1 MSGIGHTTKPFHVAK
16 SQHESAPEGRFRAT
30 VHHEVLV
37 AKRGVPWI
45 WLTSLD
51 CLTHCVVI
59 LLWVTNY
66 CHQNAPHK
74 PVMNRLSSTSR
85 ITLGLVCLTTSLVLV
100 AGLVGLIPNLPA
112 QELESRRQFAEA
124 FAVTFVPLATRA
136 DRKQLDSTLEQV
148 RSRNPHLNSIAVRRG
163 NGELMLTSG
172 DHPKM
177 ESQLSESRQRSINV
191 VPLTTEGTS
200 WGQLEMVWAAPTN
213 PIPGIPLRNDLALT
227 LFIAGGAAFGFTIF
241 LRRALKQLSPDKVIP
256 GRVREALDALAEGL
270 LVLDSQLKIVLAN
283 QSFSKVV
290 NLPPEDIVG
299 KSVSTFAFQSASD
312 DQSEPLP
319 WTITAGSGEP
329 QKSSLLT
336 LECADTTRTFSIS
349 TVPVKDD
356 QGKNRGVV
364 ASFED
369 VTQMQKKQAALKDAL
384 VHLKSSTEEI
394 RKQNT
399 ELEWLATR
407 DTLTG
412 CMNRRSFFGSY
423 ERYWREAEAN
433 GTPLSAV
440 MVDIDFFK
448 AINDNHGHGMGDE
461 VLRVISRVLMDTVT
475 SKNLVCRY
483 GGEEFTLLMPGLDL
497 DEAELLAERCR
508 LAIEAQVFP
517 KLKVTASLGVSAVC
531 QNPDDPQGLL
541 DQADK
546 CLFVAK
552 RNGRNRVIRWD
563 NATIQIAELEKE
575 QAPTREEEAKQ
586 RDASAIP
593 FHAVAALTSALAHRD
608 REAAIHSRRV
618 ADLCV
623 ATAEGL
629 LSMRECYVLELA
641 SLLHDIGKI
650 GIPDS
655 ILKKPGRLTSEELEA
670 VHQYNRLGVEMVQ
683 GSFGASVLTEI
694 VENHVVY
701 FDMSNADRGAGLD
714 HKPSIAARI
723 LNIANAFDTMVSPS
737 SYRQPLT
744 TKEAFHELR
753 KCSGSQF
760 DPELVERFISVISS
774 RQHVHEEVS
783 QRISKES
790 ALSIGLLLEHLV
802 TALDDKDTK
811 RLLDTAESL
820 QVIAVTH
827 GLENIARHSKLLRD
841 TIEHTSDAVE
851 VTQLAV
857 ELLDMCRSTQGTLIQ
872 DRQAATALSV

>member
-1 MSGIGHTTKPFHVAK
+1 M
-16 SQHESAPEGRFRAT
+16 
-30 VHHEVLV
+30 L
-37 AKRGVPWI
+37 
-45 WLTSLD
+45 
-51 CLTHCVVI
+51 
-59 LLWVTNY
+59 
-66 CHQNAPHK
+66 
-74 PVMNRLSSTSR
+74 
-85 ITLGLVCLTTSLVLV
+85 
-100 AGLVGLIPNLPA
+100 GLIPNLA
-112 QELESRRQFAEA
+112 ASELESRRQFAEA

-136 DRKQLDSTLEQV
+136 DQKQLDSTLEQV
-148 RSRNPHLNSIAVRRG
+148 RSRNPNLNSIAVRRG

-172 DHPKM
+172 VHPEKQ
-177 ESQLSESRQRSINV
+177 SQLLANKQTSINV
-191 VPLTTEGTS
+191 VPLTAEGTN
-200 WGQLEMVWAAPTN
+200 WGQLEMIWQAPSTA
-213 PIPGIPLRNDLALT
+213 IPGLPIRPDIALT
-227 LFIAGGAAFGFTIF
+227 LFIAGGAAIGFTVF
-241 LRRALKQLSPDKVIP
+241 LRRALSQLSPDKVVP
-256 GRVREALDALAEGL
+256 GRVREALDSLAEGL

-283 QSFSKVV
+283 QSFSDVV
-290 NLPPEDIVG
+290 DLLPQDIVG
-299 KSVSTFAFQSASD
+299 KGVSTFDFQTAGDDPSA
-312 DQSEPLP
+312 PFP

-336 LECADTTRTFSIS
+336 LECPGGARTFSIS

-356 QGKNRGVV
+356 KGQNRGVV

-369 VTQMQKKQAALKDAL
+369 VTGMQKKQAALKDAL

-412 CMNRRSFFGSY
+412 CMNRRSFFGAY

-461 VLRVISRVLMDTVT
+461 VLRVISRVLMETVT
-475 SKNLVCRY
+475 STNLVCRY
-483 GGEEFTLLMPGLDL
+483 GGEEFTILMPGIDL
-497 DEAELLAERCR
+497 DEAELLTERCR
-508 LAIEAQVFP
+508 LAIQDQRFP

-531 QNPDDPQGLL
+531 QNPEDPQGLL

-563 NATIQIAELEKE
+563 NAADQVAELENE
-575 QAPTREEEAKQ
+575 QAPTREEELKQ

-655 ILKKPGRLTSEELEA
+655 ILKKPGRLTEAELEA

-701 FDMSNADRGAGLD
+701 FDMTNSDRGAGPD
-714 HKPSIAARI
+714 HRPSIAARI

-737 SYRQPLT
+737 AYRKPMS
-744 TKEAFHELR
+744 TKNAFQELR
-753 KCSGSQF
+753 QCSGSQF
-760 DPELVERFISVISS
+760 DPELVERFINVISS
-774 RQHVHEEVS
+774 RQHIHEAAS
-783 QRISKES
+783 DKISKES

-802 TALDDKDTK
+802 TALDDNDSHQ
-811 RLLDTAESL
+811 LLDTAESL

-827 GLENIARHSKLLRD
+827 GLDNIARHSKLLRD
-841 TIEHTSDAVE
+841 TIEHTSDGVE
-851 VTQLAV
+851 VTQLAL
-857 ELLDMCRSTQGTLIQ
+857 ELLDMCRSTQGTLIA
-872 DRQAATALSV
+872 DHQAFTSVGV